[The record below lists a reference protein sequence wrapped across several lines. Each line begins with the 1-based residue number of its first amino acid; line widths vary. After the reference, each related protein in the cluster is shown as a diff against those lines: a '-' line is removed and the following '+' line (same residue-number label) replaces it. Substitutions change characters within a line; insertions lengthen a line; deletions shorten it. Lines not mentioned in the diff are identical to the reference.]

1 MGIRRNAATALVC
14 CTVLFA
20 PVARAANDSINE
32 EARKHFSAG
41 VSLLQDPDGAR
52 YEDAYR
58 EFEAAYAASL
68 SPKVLGNIGYCALK
82 LERDGEAITAYTRYL
97 QEVKDVDP
105 AEAAQIA
112 RDVAT
117 LRAGLVHVTVGVDTP
132 DATVVDRRLPVRG
145 EPITNLYGPANG
157 RMELGLR
164 PGHHVIEVKV
174 GGQPGQS
181 WEFDAQPSAVM
192 TRSFAFKVDVGKP
205 PPEAPTHKSSSHVLG
220 WIVTAVGAATLATG
234 GAFGLVTLN
243 KAQAI
248 SNSCPGGV
256 CPSTYALSSAQDDV
270 HRFVRIT
277 DTLLIGGGVVAA
289 TGLWLVLWPSSSEG
303 RVTAPGAAPAK
314 VARPVLTCAPTGCL
328 AAVSG
333 AF

>member
-1 MGIRRNAATALVC
+1 MRIRRHVATALVC
-14 CTVLFA
+14 CAVLA
-20 PVARAANDSINE
+20 ASAARAANDTINE
-32 EARKHFSAG
+32 DARKHFNAG

-58 EFEAAYAASL
+58 EFEAAYTASS

-82 LERDGEAITAYTRYL
+82 LERDGEAISAYSRYL

-117 LRAGLVHVTVGVDTP
+117 LRAGLVRVTVNVDTP
-132 DATVVDRRLPVRG
+132 DATVVDRRIPVRG
-145 EPITNLYGPANG
+145 EPITNLYGPATG
-157 RMELGLR
+157 KLEMGIR

-174 GGQPGQS
+174 NGQPSQS
-181 WEFDAQPSAVM
+181 WEFDAQPSATL
-192 TRSFAFKVDVGKP
+192 TRSFSMKVSPVKVA
-205 PPEAPTHKSSSHVLG
+205 PEPSPHKSSAHVLG
-220 WIVTAVGAATLATG
+220 WVVTAVGAATLATG
-234 GAFGLVTLN
+234 GAFGLITLN

-256 CPSTYALSSAQDDV
+256 CPSSYALGSAQDDV
-270 HRFVRIT
+270 HRYVRIT
-277 DTLLIGGGVVAA
+277 DALLIGGGVVAGA
-289 TGLWLVLWPSSSEG
+289 GLMLVLWPDSSEG
-303 RVTAPGAAPAK
+303 RGAAPVGATAR
-314 VARPVLTCAPTGCL
+314 VTRPVLTCAPTGCL